1 MFSKKVLIEFL
12 EDLFNGVNP
21 YTGEM
26 LEENNFLNNPDAL
39 RKLNAIILELKKDN
53 AQIEENSSEKIVEEE
68 HKPLKE
74 EKLNIDDV
82 VEPCGVYISN
92 FLSKV
97 NRVRVEEGK
106 RKIGFKAIG
115 DLLLE
120 EGYVYLLENG
130 RRVPTLKG
138 EECGMLSVY
147 RELRGRS
154 FYTIE
159 YNMFAQK
166 ELIKLIKK
174 HFD

>member
-1 MFSKKVLIEFL
+1 MFSKEVLIKFL
-12 EDLFNGVNP
+12 EDLFNGVDP

-39 RKLNAIILELKKDN
+39 RKLNAIILELNKDSK
-53 AQIEENSSEKIVEEE
+53 QVEDNSFQET
-68 HKPLKE
+68 KE
-74 EKLNIDDV
+74 ETLVTKERAKIDDI
-82 VEPCGVYISN
+82 VEPCGVYISH

-97 NRVRVEEGK
+97 NEVRIEEGK
-106 RKIGFKAIG
+106 RKICFKKIG

-120 EGYVYLLENG
+120 EGYVYFLENG

-147 RELRGRS
+147 REVRGKS

-174 HFD
+174 HFN